1 MSNKWSYDLLGESSS
16 LTDESVRSAFRVLAG
31 HGFGLFDRGATVI
44 NGISVDGLHDLTFED
59 LDVAVNW
66 LAEEGGLLPIWH
78 PGEPEFDATISYADV
93 REAMGRPAAKNPLRH
108 LGLGLTVGYFRPP
121 SPREQ
126 IAEIMLQVFMD
137 LISAEAPPFAYVYDE
152 EILEAVPDVLAVIE
166 QHYAAVA
173 DRRPSPMVSWLNYF
187 SPSYATAL
195 GIERLRQVDG
205 LTEEAGG
212 YVWQLTECPWELTR
226 PRLDAARRLWTS
238 IFDV

>member
-1 MSNKWSYDLLGESSS
+1 MSNIWIYGLLGEPSS
-16 LTDESVRSAFRVLAG
+16 LTGESVRSTFRVLAR
-31 HGFGLFDRGATVI
+31 HGFKLFSAGHE
-44 NGISVDGLHDLTFED
+44 ISGTAVDGLHDLTFGD
-59 LDVAVNW
+59 LGQAVEW
-66 LAEEGGLLPIWH
+66 LAEEGGVLPIWH
-78 PGEPEFDATISYADV
+78 AAEPEIVPTISYADV
-93 REAMGRPAAKNPLRH
+93 REAMGRPAGEKPVKR
-108 LGLGLTVGYFRPP
+108 LGLGLPASYYRPP
-121 SPREQ
+121 SPRE
-126 IAEIMLQVFMD
+126 EIETIMRQTFMD

-152 EILEAVPDVLAVIE
+152 EVLEAVPDVLAVIE

-187 SPSYATAL
+187 SPSYAAAL

-212 YVWQLTECPWELTR
+212 YVWQLTEYPWELTR